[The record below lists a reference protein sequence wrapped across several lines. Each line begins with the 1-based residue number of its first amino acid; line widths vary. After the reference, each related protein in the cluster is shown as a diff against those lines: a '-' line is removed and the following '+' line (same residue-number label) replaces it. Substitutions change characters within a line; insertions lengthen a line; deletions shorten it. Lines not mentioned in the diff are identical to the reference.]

1 MGSVAVPPPGVTL
14 VTETLRAPVA
24 AVAAIVMVAVSCVAL
39 FTVVEFT
46 VMPEPKLTVVAP
58 LM

>member
-46 VMPEPKLTVVAP
+46 VMSGPKSTVVTP
-58 LM
+58 VI